1 MENVQLQE
9 SSPTFDKDG
18 GQGRNNRDEDQ
29 TERQGVRQKPCVVRG
44 NLLNA
49 DWSSWI

>member
-18 GQGRNNRDEDQ
+18 GQGRYNRDEDHGLKDK
-29 TERQGVRQKPCVVRG
+29 ESDKSPV
-44 NLLNA
+44 
-49 DWSSWI
+49 S